1 MEMKE
6 FVKSMVDTI
15 REMGVNEMSTSY
27 VLDGYTVRVY
37 VDKDDKQ

>member
-1 MEMKE
+1 MKE